1 MKDIFEQNSTRPND
15 QLLGATASVPNGHKN
30 LDQVASE
37 GSNTAAD
44 SAAAAREAEGMAHYL
59 LTQSKKPAI
68 MVLSHW
74 TPLNESYNF
83 PSKAIFAEAA
93 QKEGCVVH
101 QMTCPDQG
109 GTRHM
114 LFIGKS
120 SSVKESD
127 YLSCIRP
134 SLPHLA

>member
-15 QLLGATASVPNGHKN
+15 QLLGATTSVPNGHKG
-30 LDQVASE
+30 LDQLAS
-37 GSNTAAD
+37 D
-44 SAAAAREAEGMAHYL
+44 SAKASSDPAAAAREAEGMAHYL
-59 LTQSKKPAI
+59 QSQSKKPAL

-74 TPLNESYNF
+74 TPLNESYTF
-83 PSKAIFAEAA
+83 PTKSIFAQAA
-93 QKEGCVVH
+93 EKEGCIVH
-101 QMTCPDQG
+101 QMSCPDQG

-114 LFIGKS
+114 LFLAKS
-120 SSVKESD
+120 TGVRESD